1 MKLKAAALSL
11 LLVVSLVGMAAAPAA
26 SQSAEGEAYSGA
38 NVQFETTG
46 NAVTNYTVGG
56 DVLVDNVTVQSS
68 SEAESGL
75 GADAGLEA
83 MTGFSAAGLELT
95 STTRASATINVESG
109 AEMES
114 HDNEKGVLQIHANGD
129 DQMVHANLSSDAEA
143 HSESDQRV
151 IVEKDDGT
159 QGAFIVVGD
168 GEVVVNDEGN
178 VTAEIEGEGE
188 LVYRQYDSD
197 RSDDDEDRERMIE
210 EGTATAEVFVQESAE
225 DGEETAADAV
235 EYGQDTS
242 VEVVAESQNTV
253 EMNVERAES
262 DGKVVLMSVS
272 EAAFENA
279 DDLEVFVDGEAAA
292 QADSYSEV
300 EQSAMDGD
308 EPRFH
313 VVQSSS
319 AEATTDV
326 AVGIDHFSER
336 NMEMTTDGNGDTDD
350 GADDTDA
357 DGTGFG
363 VLAALVALG
372 AALIAVRH
380 RA

>member
-11 LLVVSLVGMAAAPAA
+11 LLVVSLVGMAAVPAA
-26 SQSAEGEAYSGA
+26 GQSAEGEAYSGA
-38 NVQFETTG
+38 NVEFETTS
-46 NAVTNYTVGG
+46 NSVTNYTVGG

-95 STTRASATINVESG
+95 STTRASATVSVESG

-114 HDNEKGVLQIHANGD
+114 HDNKNGVLQVESNGE
-129 DQMVHANLSSDAEA
+129 DQVVHANLSSDAEA

-151 IVEKDDGT
+151 VVERDDGT

-178 VTAEIEGEGE
+178 VTADVESESE
-188 LVYRQYDSD
+188 LVYRQYESD

-210 EGTATAEVFVQESAE
+210 EGTATAEVFVQENRE

-235 EYGQDTS
+235 EYGHDTS
-242 VEVVAESQNTV
+242 VEVVAESQNQV

-262 DGKVVLMSVS
+262 EGKVVLMSVS
-272 EAAFENA
+272 EAAFESA

-292 QADSYSEV
+292 RADSYSEV
-300 EQSAMDGD
+300 EQSVMDGD
-308 EPRFH
+308 EPRYH

-336 NMEMTTDGNGDTDD
+336 NVEMTSDGDSGTDGGEADTDGD
-350 GADDTDA
+350 GA
-357 DGTGFG
+357 GFG
-363 VLAALVALG
+363 VLGALAALA
-372 AALIAVRH
+372 AALMAVRN
-380 RA
+380 RV